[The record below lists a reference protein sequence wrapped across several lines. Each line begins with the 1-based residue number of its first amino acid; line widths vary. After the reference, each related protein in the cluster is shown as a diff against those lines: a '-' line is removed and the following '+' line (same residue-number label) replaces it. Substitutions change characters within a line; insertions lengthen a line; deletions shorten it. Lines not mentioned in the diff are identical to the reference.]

1 MAGEKLNEWTG
12 RLPELEDGRR
22 FPGVEREVAE
32 GIYGEVLGMADGL
45 KVLADGLQEVDDGG
59 DWKVRFLVR
68 GLVNSVGAGGDAK
81 VEAGLVAAAMDAD
94 RGPGVR
100 AFLLEQVRFIAGEA
114 SLAAVVPAL
123 GEVDERLTD
132 AAAAVIVTVGGDA
145 AKAALRGAME
155 NVAPARRVVLENA
168 LKQVG

>member
-1 MAGEKLNEWTG
+1 MNEWTG
-12 RLPELEDGRR
+12 QLPELEDGRR

-32 GIYGEVLGMADGL
+32 GIYEEALAAEGGIE
-45 KVLADGLQEVDDGG
+45 VLADGLQEMDDGG

-68 GLVNSVGAGGDAK
+68 GLVNSVGAKGGAN
-81 VEAGLVAAAMDAD
+81 VEATLVAAAMDAD

-114 SLAAVVPAL
+114 SVPAVVPAL
-123 GEVDERLTD
+123 GEVDERLMD